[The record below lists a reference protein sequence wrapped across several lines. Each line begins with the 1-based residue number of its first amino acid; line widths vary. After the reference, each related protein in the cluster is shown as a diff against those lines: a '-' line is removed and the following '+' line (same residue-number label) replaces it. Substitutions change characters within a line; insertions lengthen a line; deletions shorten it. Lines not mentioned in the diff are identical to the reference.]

1 MALDQLSTNARG
13 ALLALG
19 AFALFSGHDVIVKS
33 LGGTYSPVQVV
44 FFSVLFS
51 FPLLTLLL
59 IRSKTEGHFRPRHPW
74 WSLIRTVAVIV
85 TGFSAFTAFSLLPL
99 AQTYALLFATPLL
112 ITVLSIPILGE
123 RVGVHRWAAVV
134 IGLSGVLIVLRP
146 GATSLQLGH
155 LAGLCAAAGSATASI
170 IVRKIGQEERSA
182 VLLLFP
188 LLGNLAVMGA
198 ALPFVYRPM
207 PMPDLAA
214 VAAIAILSIA
224 ATSLIIFAYR
234 TAEAATVA
242 PMQYSQIV
250 WATVF
255 GWLVFAEIPDAMTLV
270 GAAVVIG
277 SGLYILM
284 RESGARRDDNQP
296 VLNTGTRHDTGT
308 FPGIGTFIHEG
319 HTDTADTPPAP

>member
-1 MALDQLSTNARG
+1 MTFAQLSTSARG

-19 AFALFSGHDVIVKS
+19 AFALFSAHDVIVKS
-33 LGGTYSPVQVV
+33 LGGNYSPVQIV

-59 IRSKTEGHFRPRHPW
+59 VRSKTEGHFRPRHPW

-112 ITVLSIPILGE
+112 ITILSIPVLGE
-123 RVGVHRWAAVV
+123 RVGLHRWAAVV
-134 IGLSGVLIVLRP
+134 VGLCGVLIVLRP
-146 GATSLQLGH
+146 GATTLQLGH
-155 LAGLCAAAGSATASI
+155 VAGLCAAAGSATASI
-170 IVRKIGQEERSA
+170 IVRKIGQEERSS

-188 LLGNLAVMGA
+188 LLGNLAVMGV

-207 PMPDLAA
+207 PMPDLGA
-214 VAAIAILSIA
+214 VVAIAILSIA

-234 TAEAATVA
+234 TAEAAVVA

-250 WATVF
+250 WATIF
-255 GWLVFAEIPDAMTLV
+255 GWLVFAETPDAATLV
-270 GAAVVIG
+270 GAAVVIA

-284 RESGARRDDNQP
+284 RESGARRADNQP
-296 VLNTGTRHDTGT
+296 VLNTGTRHDSGT
-308 FPGIGTFIHEG
+308 FPGVSTFIEDG
-319 HTDTADTPPAP
+319 NNTSPGMARDP

>member
-1 MALDQLSTNARG
+1 MAFDQLSTNARG

-33 LGGTYSPVQVV
+33 LGGTYSPVQIV

-59 IRSKTEGHFRPRHPW
+59 VRSKTTGHFRPRHPW

-112 ITVLSIPILGE
+112 ITVLSIPVLGE
-123 RVGVHRWAAVV
+123 RVGLHRWAAVV
-134 IGLSGVLIVLRP
+134 VGLCGVLIVLRP
-146 GATSLQLGH
+146 GATTLQLGH
-155 LAGLCAAAGSATASI
+155 LAGLCAAMGSATASI

-188 LLGNLAVMGA
+188 LLGNLAVMGI

-207 PMPDLAA
+207 PISDLGA

-250 WATVF
+250 WATIF
-255 GWLVFAEIPDAMTLV
+255 GWLVFAEMPDTATLV
-270 GAAVVIG
+270 GAAVVIC

-296 VLNTGTRHDTGT
+296 VLNTGTRHDSGT
-308 FPGIGTFIHEG
+308 FPSVGTFMKDANSSESAE
-319 HTDTADTPPAP
+319 DPKP